1 MALKL
6 TKTEIE
12 KRLSDIMFFDSD
24 DEFTDFCLA
33 PYGILVTDN
42 NGNPPT
48 WTGVYSDEYKD
59 CVAKGMKFVIKD
71 INSSVCEHHCVSK
84 RVPIQGT
91 GKVRLVQKPVKNVEI
106 YDMRYRKY
114 EQILKEE

>member
-6 TKTEIE
+6 SITEIE
-12 KRLSDIMFFDSD
+12 KLLSDIMFFDSD

-33 PYGILVTDN
+33 PYGVLVNDKD
-42 NGNPPT
+42 GNPTT

-59 CVAKGMKFVIKD
+59 CVVKGMKFVIKD
-71 INSSVCEHHCVSK
+71 INSSVCKRQCVSK

-91 GKVRLVQKPVKNVEI
+91 GEVRLVQKTVKNVER

-114 EQILKEE
+114 EHFDLA